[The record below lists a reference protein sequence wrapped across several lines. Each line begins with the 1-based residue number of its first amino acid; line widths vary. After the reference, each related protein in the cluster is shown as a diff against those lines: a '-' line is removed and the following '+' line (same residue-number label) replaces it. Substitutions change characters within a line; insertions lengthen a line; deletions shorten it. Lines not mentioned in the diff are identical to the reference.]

1 MRTAAS
7 CSTRRRTPAEE
18 VNRNRNG
25 PIAMTYYSP
34 PSERIS
40 LGFVAF
46 SFVLSGMAGGLAAS
60 LGLKSR
66 GGLPAVVLVAI
77 VFLIAH
83 TLAASSLRIHW
94 LGRFGVGFAN
104 CLGMIGS
111 FPPFIG
117 TQAMK
122 GNETFADLFVPFAV
136 WFVGAFLIASAFG
149 LSTLQKYG
157 WTVMG
162 LGILGHCAG
171 AAANGGLVALSYSLT
186 FAGKPIGTVL
196 FVPYFVLPGLFG
208 GIGLAIALNYKP
220 RSSS

>member
-1 MRTAAS
+1 
-7 CSTRRRTPAEE
+7 
-18 VNRNRNG
+18 
-25 PIAMTYYSP
+25 MTYYCP

-46 SFVLSGMAGGLAAS
+46 SFALSGMAGGVAALVALQSHGGLAA
-60 LGLKSR
+60 
-66 GGLPAVVLVAI
+66 VILVAI

-83 TLAASSLRIHW
+83 MLAASSLRIPW
-94 LGRFGVGFAN
+94 LGRFGIGIAN
-104 CLGMIGS
+104 CFGMIGS

-136 WFVGAFLIASAFG
+136 WFVVAFLVASAFG

-162 LGILGHCAG
+162 FGILGYCAG
-171 AAANGGLVALSYSLT
+171 AAANGALVALSYSLT
-186 FAGKPIGTVL
+186 FAGKPIGTLL
-196 FVPYFVLPGLFG
+196 FVPFFILPGLCG
-208 GIGLAIALNYKP
+208 CIGLAIALNRKTNNE
-220 RSSS
+220 SLLTQQTQKGDCQ